1 MWESIIPAAASA
13 FGSLLQSSG
22 QEDTN
27 RQNRELAQQNLAFQE
42 RMSSTAYQRA
52 VEDLKAAGLN
62 PMLAY
67 SQGGAST
74 PGGAMPV
81 MQNKFAGAAATA
93 QSGATLVQELAN
105 MRATEKATLADVEQK
120 ETQAGVNR
128 ASMYKLLA
136 DEGNS
141 TAQAAL
147 ARSRVGL
154 NEYEGPRIHAATG
167 LLDKQSLESVS
178 RRVLNEGSLDVQKA
192 QIGNLSADT
201 RFTNTRNTLSGLDVN
216 RARNESEAEES
227 WFKRKISPYLRDIGS
242 VAGSAAS
249 AGRAYRLWSH

>member
-1 MWESIIPAAASA
+1 MWESLLPAAASA
-13 FGSLLQSSG
+13 FGSILQSSG

-27 RQNRELAQQNLAFQE
+27 QQNRELAEQNMAFQE

-52 VEDLKAAGLN
+52 VKDMMAAGLN

-81 MQNKFAGAAATA
+81 MQNKFAGAQAGA
-93 QSGATLVQELAN
+93 QAGAHLVQELAN

-120 ETQAGVNR
+120 ETQASVNR

-154 NEYEGPRIHAATG
+154 NEVEGPRIVAATG
-167 LLDKQSLESVS
+167 LTEQQTKTSESLNWLQRQHKLESEA
-178 RRVLNEGSLDVQKA
+178 REANYR
-192 QIGNLSADT
+192 ADT
-201 RFTNTRNTLSGLDVN
+201 NWTGVKARLSHYELN
-216 RARNESEAEES
+216 HARNESNAEES
-227 WFKRKISPYLRDIGS
+227 WFKRKVSPYLRDVGS
-242 VAGSAAS
+242 IMSSASAAARAR
-249 AGRAYRLWSH
+249 AGMR